1 MYRRVIG
8 PLIACALLAFL
19 AYLVYQLARP
29 FLAAVG
35 VGVVLTV
42 ITFPLYERLRR
53 KLGGRDGAA
62 AALMVL
68 LVLLLLVIPAMGLIG
83 ALGRQATDVYRWLE
97 KAAGQEHPV
106 QRTMAGLDAYRGHPV
121 LGRAIEWARPQ
132 LEAFAA
138 DATHTVPEAMKKV
151 IGTVTG
157 MLTSIL
163 ANVLTFFL
171 NLILALAAMGI
182 FYVKGESLLGEVAAL
197 VPLPRE
203 RTRELFAR
211 LGMVTKAVV
220 KGIGLTCIAQGVL
233 GGLGFWITG
242 LPSPLLF
249 GTVMAFSGLIP
260 IVGTAIVWVP
270 GVLYLIFTG
279 QTAWGV
285 GLLLWCVLVV
295 GNADNVLRPLLIGGK
310 AGMPLPLLIVGIL
323 GGLFAYGLMGL
334 IIGPLTLTVL
344 LFVLEEYHREVPDA
358 EESLP
363 PADPGPPPAQG

>member
-1 MYRRVIG
+1 MYRRVIA
-8 PLIACALLAFL
+8 PLIACTLLAFL

-29 FLAAVG
+29 FLAAIG

-62 AALMVL
+62 AALTVL

-83 ALGRQATDVYRWLE
+83 ALGQQATDVYRWLE
-97 KAAGQEHPV
+97 KEAGRENPV
-106 QRTMAGLDAYRGHPV
+106 QRTITGLDAYRGHPV
-121 LGRAIEWARPQ
+121 LGRVIEWVRPQ

-138 DATHTVPEAMKKV
+138 DATHTVPAAIKKV
-151 IGTVTG
+151 IGAVTG

-182 FYVKGESLLGEVAAL
+182 FFARGESLLGEAAAL

-203 RTRELFAR
+203 RSRELFSR
-211 LGMVTKAVV
+211 LGGVTKAVV
-220 KGIGLTCIAQGVL
+220 KGVGLTCLAQGAL
-233 GGLGFWITG
+233 GGLGFWVVG

-249 GTVMAFSGLIP
+249 GTVMAFTALIP
-260 IVGTAIVWVP
+260 IVGTAIVWLP
-270 GVLYLIFTG
+270 GVLYLFFTG
-279 QTAWGV
+279 QATWAV
-285 GLLLWCVLVV
+285 GLLLWCALVV
-295 GNADNVLRPLLIGGK
+295 GNIDNVLRPLLIGGK
-310 AGMPLPLLIVGIL
+310 AGMPLPLLLVGIL
-323 GGLFAYGLMGL
+323 GGLISYGLMGL
-334 IIGPLTLTVL
+334 IIGPLILTVL
-344 LFVLEEYHREVPDA
+344 LFVLEEYHRDLPDA

-363 PADPGPPPAQG
+363 PAAPGPSPAQG

>member
-1 MYRRVIG
+1 MYRRVIA
-8 PLIACALLAFL
+8 PFIVCTLLALL

-29 FLAAVG
+29 FLAAIG
-35 VGVVLTV
+35 VGAVLTV

-62 AALMVL
+62 ATLMVL
-68 LVLLLLVIPAMGLIG
+68 LVLLLLVIPAVGLIG
-83 ALGRQATDVYRWLE
+83 ALGQQATDVYRWLE
-97 KAAGQEHPV
+97 KAAGNDNTV
-106 QRTMAGLDAYRGHPV
+106 QRTMAGIDAYRGHPY
-121 LGRAIEWARPQ
+121 LGRVIEWVRPQ

-138 DATHTVPEAMKKV
+138 DATHTVPAAIQKG
-151 IGTVTG
+151 IGAVTG

-163 ANVLTFFL
+163 ANVLTFIL
-171 NLILALAAMGI
+171 NLILALLVMGI
-182 FYVKGESLLGEVAAL
+182 FYIQGESLLGEVAAL

-203 RTRELFAR
+203 RTRELISR

-220 KGIGLTCIAQGVL
+220 KGVGLTCIAQGIL
-233 GGLGFWITG
+233 GGLGFLVAG

-260 IVGTAIVWVP
+260 LVGTAIVWIP
-270 GVLYLIFTG
+270 GVLYLVFTG

-285 GLLLWCVLVV
+285 GLLLWSVLVV

-334 IIGPLTLTVL
+334 IIGPLILTVL
-344 LFVLEEYHREVPDA
+344 LFVLEESRRAVDDA
-358 EESLP
+358 EEPLP
-363 PADPGPPPAQG
+363 PAVPEPPPAQG